1 MFFHNWSGLL
11 RVLIIGAFAY
21 TALVALLRGSGK
33 RTLSKMNAFDLVVT
47 VALGSTFA
55 TILLSKDV
63 ALAEGVVAFTV
74 LICLQFAVTWL
85 SVRYVSIR
93 KLVKAEP
100 RLLFSEGAFLP
111 LAMQQER
118 VTEDE
123 IRAAVR
129 AKGYA
134 SLSRVMAVILETD
147 ASFSVISA
155 RQDALPR
162 LWLTSRECSRKC
174 EARWA
179 VVHTIRT

>member
-1 MFFHNWSGLL
+1 M
-11 RVLIIGAFAY
+11 
-21 TALVALLRGSGK
+21 
-33 RTLSKMNAFDLVVT
+33 
-47 VALGSTFA
+47 
-55 TILLSKDV
+55 
-63 ALAEGVVAFTV
+63 AFTV

-85 SVRYVSIR
+85 SVRYASIR

-100 RLLFSEGAFLP
+100 RLPFSEGAFLP
-111 LAMQQER
+111 TAMQQER

-155 RQDALPR
+155 EAGCSSSALVDVQGMQ
-162 LWLTSRECSRKC
+162 SQ
-174 EARWA
+174 
-179 VVHTIRT
+179 V